1 MINLDIT
8 CIDVLHHIQHMHM
21 VGISHPNF
29 LDNCIGVLTDHARC
43 SVLTRHIVAD
53 MAEVHWSR
61 DLWTAATTATLLGG
75 MLTALPVTFGQISKT
90 EIN

>member
-1 MINLDIT
+1 M
-8 CIDVLHHIQHMHM
+8 
-21 VGISHPNF
+21 
-29 LDNCIGVLTDHARC
+29 LTDHARC
-43 SVLTRHIVAD
+43 SVLTRHNVAD

-75 MLTALPVTFGQISKT
+75 MLTALPVMFGQISKI